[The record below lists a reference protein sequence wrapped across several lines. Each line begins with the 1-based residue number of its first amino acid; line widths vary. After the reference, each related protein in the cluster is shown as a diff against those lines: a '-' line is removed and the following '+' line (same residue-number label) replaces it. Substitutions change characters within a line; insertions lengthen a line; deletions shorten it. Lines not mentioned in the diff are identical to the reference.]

1 MLFNVQLGFS
11 VLSHVDI
18 SAFIDRLL
26 FQHVLRVIRACG
38 DRILEAKQGRLRDTA
53 REVFRDLPGLDDLE
67 HEVNNEY
74 IPEEIEED
82 DDSEFHV
89 GYQTEALQQ
98 NGTAAQSGTT
108 AQPGFDGSDS
118 APTSP
123 QAAAGEAAM
132 RREAGEEEAQ
142 LLPGDVEDIPA
153 HDDDD
158 ERETPSQASQKH
170 VRLPVNDAHNY
181 ILTF

>member
-74 IPEEIEED
+74 IREEIEEG

-89 GYQTEALQQ
+89 DYQTEAPQQ
-98 NGTAAQSGTT
+98 NGTTAQSGTA
-108 AQPGFDGSDS
+108 AQPGLEGSNG

-123 QAAAGEAAM
+123 QAAAGQAAM
-132 RREAGEEEAQ
+132 RREAGEEEVQ
-142 LLPGDVEDIPA
+142 LLPGEVEDAPVL
-153 HDDDD
+153 DDDD